1 MSPHSSIESQ
11 YQEAIA
17 AMTPAQRVA
26 RSAAM
31 FAWTRDQIA
40 RQIVSEQGELDAESL
55 KWKVALSLY
64 GSEPIVR
71 RFIERRLADVSG

>member
-1 MSPHSSIESQ
+1 
-11 YQEAIA
+11 
-17 AMTPAQRVA
+17 MTPAQRVA